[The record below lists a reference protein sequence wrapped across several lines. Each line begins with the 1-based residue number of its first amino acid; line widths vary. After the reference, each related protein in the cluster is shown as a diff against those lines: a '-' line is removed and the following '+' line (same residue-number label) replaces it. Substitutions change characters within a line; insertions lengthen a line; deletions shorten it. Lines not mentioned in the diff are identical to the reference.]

1 MLLYLQCTHVFI
13 VIAVMQVVKQE
24 GAPKGSIHSIKMER
38 DNLQKIVNQK
48 DVQIR
53 SLRGKL
59 DEEEKVCRTYI
70 VTENYFKSMLENFF
84 VSCLHELWNHII

>member
-1 MLLYLQCTHVFI
+1 MCF
-13 VIAVMQVVKQE
+13 MQVVKQE

-53 SLRGKL
+53 SLRAKL
-59 DEEEKVCRTYI
+59 DEAEKVN
-70 VTENYFKSMLENFF
+70 TEYT
-84 VSCLHELWNHII
+84 